1 MLLFKS
7 CFKNKIVDKKI
18 QYTNISSVILRNN
31 KLIIK
36 DVINIDTYNNERE
49 ILLHINKYKPNLLI
63 KLIDF
68 WVEDTNNCLAFD
80 YYKKG
85 DLYNYLHKKF
95 PLNIN
100 KAKKIFIK
108 MVNCV
113 KECHNLNVIHGDIKL
128 ENFLIN
134 NDNNFILIDFGMSII
149 CKKKTVYT
157 TTYNGTPLYNAP
169 EYKLGII
176 SFKSDIWSL
185 GIILYLLLHGYLP
198 NYKSNYSIDY
208 KLDIPLQIRDII
220 NNMLIINYKFR
231 YSIDDILNNEW
242 INSI

>member
-7 CFKNKIVDKKI
+7 CYKTLDKRI
-18 QYTNISSVILRNN
+18 DTTDISSVILRNN

-36 DVINIDTYNNERE
+36 SVNNIDNYNNEKN
-49 ILLHINKYKPNLLI
+49 ILLHIDKYNSKLLI
-63 KLIDF
+63 KLIDY
-68 WVEDTNNCLAFD
+68 WVKETNYCLVFN

-85 DLYNYLHKKF
+85 DLYNYLHKKI

-100 KAKKIFIK
+100 KVKKIFIK
-108 MVNCV
+108 MVHCV
-113 KECHNLNVIHGDIKL
+113 KECHNVNVIHGDIKL

-134 NDNNFILIDFGMSII
+134 NDNDYILIDFGMSII
-149 CKKKTVYT
+149 SKQNYVYST
-157 TTYNGTPLYNAP
+157 NNKGTPLYNSP

-185 GIILYLLLHGYLP
+185 GIILYLLLHGYYP
-198 NYKSNYSIDY
+198 HDEASYNINYKFN
-208 KLDIPLQIRDII
+208 IPLQVRDII

-231 YSIDDILNNEW
+231 YSIDDILNHDW
-242 INSI
+242 INS